1 MHTTKAVL
9 WDLDGTL
16 VDSAEFHWRAW
27 RDVMAEEGLPVT
39 HEQFVQSFGK
49 RNDLILSGW
58 LGNDADPERM
68 RRLSEEKETRFRAL
82 VRAHGIEPLPGVRR
96 WVARLHGEGWL
107 QAIATSAPRANLE
120 ALSDAMGM
128 REYFGAGIAA
138 EDVTHGKPD
147 PEVFLLA
154 AARLGADPRHSIV
167 VEDAPI
173 GIEAG
178 RRAGM
183 RTVGVSLLH
192 TLPDA
197 DVYVGTLPELPAAT
211 FDRLLALPEG
221 SGLFTDRR
229 LEN

>member
-1 MHTTKAVL
+1 MNPAQPMVKAVL

-27 RDVMAEEGLPVT
+27 RDVMAEEGLPIT
-39 HEQFVQSFGK
+39 HDQFVHSFGK

-58 LGNDADPERM
+58 LGEDADPERM
-68 RRLSEEKETRFRAL
+68 HRLSEVKEARFRAL
-82 VRAHGIEPLPGVRR
+82 VQTHGIEPLPGVRA
-96 WVARLHGEGWL
+96 WVTRLHAEGWM

-120 ALSDAMGM
+120 TMVDALKM
-128 REYFGAGIAA
+128 RRSFGASVAA

-147 PEVFLLA
+147 PEVFLVA
-154 AARLGADPRHSIV
+154 AQRLGAEPRGSIV
-167 VEDAPI
+167 VEDAPT

-192 TLPDA
+192 VLPDA
-197 DVYVGTLPELPAAT
+197 DVYVGTLPELPADT
-211 FDRLLALPEG
+211 FERLLIG
-221 SGLFTDRR
+221 
-229 LEN
+229 

>member
-1 MHTTKAVL
+1 MLKAVL

-16 VDSAEFHWRAW
+16 VDSAGFHWRAW

-58 LGNDADPERM
+58 LGHGADPERM
-68 RRLSEEKETRFRAL
+68 RRLSDEKESRFRAL
-82 VRAHGIEPLPGVRR
+82 VRAHGIEPLPGVRE

-107 QAIATSAPRANLE
+107 HAIATSAPRANLD
-120 ALSDAMGM
+120 ALSDAMGL
-128 REYFGAGIAA
+128 RRYFGAAVAA

-154 AARLGADPRHSIV
+154 AARLGTGPGRSIV
-167 VEDAPI
+167 VEDAPT

-192 TLPDA
+192 SLPDA
-197 DVYVGTLPELPAAT
+197 DVCVGTLAELPAGT
-211 FDRLLALPEG
+211 FDRLLAAG
-221 SGLFTDRR
+221 SGLFTDHGPG
-229 LEN
+229 E

>member
-1 MHTTKAVL
+1 MHTMKAVL

-49 RNDLILSGW
+49 RNDLILTGW
-58 LGNDADPERM
+58 LGEDADPERM
-68 RRLSEEKETRFRAL
+68 RRLSEEKESRFRAL
-82 VRAHGIEPLPGVRR
+82 VRANGIEPLPGVRE
-96 WVARLHGEGWL
+96 WVARLHDQGWL
-107 QAIATSAPRANLE
+107 HAIATSAPRANLE
-120 ALSDAMGM
+120 ALSEAMGM
-128 REYFGAGIAA
+128 GHYFSAGVAA

-154 AARLGADPRHSIV
+154 ASRLGAEPRRSIV
-167 VEDAPI
+167 VEDAPT

-183 RTVGVSLLH
+183 LTVGVSLLH
-192 TLPDA
+192 TLPEA
-197 DVYVGTLPELPAAT
+197 DVYVGTLTELPAST
-211 FDRLLALPEG
+211 FDRLLAMG
-221 SGLFTDRR
+221 SGLFTDRQ
-229 LEN
+229 LET

>member
-1 MHTTKAVL
+1 MNPAQPMIKAVL

-27 RDVMAEEGLPVT
+27 RDVMAEEGLPIT
-39 HEQFVQSFGK
+39 HDQFAHSFGK

-58 LGNDADPERM
+58 LGEDADPERM
-68 RRLSEEKETRFRAL
+68 HRLSEVKEARFRAL
-82 VRAHGIEPLPGVRR
+82 VQTHGIEPLPGVRA
-96 WVARLHGEGWL
+96 WVTRLHAEGWM

-120 ALSDAMGM
+120 TMVDALKM
-128 REYFGAGIAA
+128 RRSFGASVAA

-147 PEVFLLA
+147 PEVFLVA
-154 AARLGADPRHSIV
+154 AQRLGAEPRGSIV
-167 VEDAPI
+167 VEDAPT

-192 TLPDA
+192 VLPDA
-197 DVYVGTLPELPAAT
+197 DVYVGTLPELPADT
-211 FDRLLALPEG
+211 FERLLIG
-221 SGLFTDRR
+221 
-229 LEN
+229 